1 VYISRQSISV
11 AWLLCITVTMLLV
24 VDHQL
29 VGICCRLCPAA
40 VKVAVGLHSSMR
52 LAAVLAVAN
61 STVLVLLATAVV
73 AEGLALTLAG
83 EEY

>member
-61 STVLVLLATAVV
+61 STVLVLLATAVA

>member
-61 STVLVLLATAVV
+61 STVLVLLATAVA

-83 EEY
+83 EEN